1 MLWHC
6 QHYQSKPVSVAVS
19 HQLDNKTEIKV
30 ILFPK
35 VSFFLT
41 INHSFSQQKLTVF
54 IFWLYLEFLIFQNTV
69 FRIFFSAD
77 ENMYNVECDQICSN
91 FLNAMQYHTICKM
104 AIREPWLSFQ
114 PFPMWDWDGSIW
126 QYLILQL
133 SWYAVLPVPLRPLLL
148 SGVICRQSDTACKQ
162 AALGIFL
169 PFVLWSFAWESSAF
183 IHFLPLKL
191 LSAIICSS
199 LIWWWNAKECSSRIF
214 PWLDCSPNKLE
225 VIYSH

>member
-91 FLNAMQYHTICKM
+91 FLNAMQYITQYVKWLLGSPGYHSSHSLCGTGMVASGNIWFCSYLD
-104 AIREPWLSFQ
+104 ILSYLSPWGHCYCL
-114 PFPMWDWDGSIW
+114 
-126 QYLILQL
+126 
-133 SWYAVLPVPLRPLLL
+133 
-148 SGVICRQSDTACKQ
+148 
-162 AALGIFL
+162 
-169 PFVLWSFAWESSAF
+169 ESSAGSLILLASRQLWEF
-183 IHFLPLKL
+183 FCLSCFEALLEKAL
-191 LSAIICSS
+191 LSS
-199 LIWWWNAKECSSRIF
+199 IF
-214 PWLDCSPNKLE
+214 SP
-225 VIYSH
+225 